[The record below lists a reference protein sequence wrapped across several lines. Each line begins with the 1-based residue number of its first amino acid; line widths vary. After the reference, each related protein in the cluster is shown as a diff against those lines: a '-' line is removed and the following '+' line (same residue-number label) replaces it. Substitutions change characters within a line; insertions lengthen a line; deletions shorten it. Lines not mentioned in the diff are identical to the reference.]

1 VQSTSSLAQKQHGLL
16 TRAQALG
23 YGLSDSAIR
32 ARLDTGIWQ
41 RVHPGVYRVAGSRR
55 THEQAVLA
63 ACLAA
68 GGKVLASH
76 GTAARLHGLPAED
89 SHTHIT
95 VVGTK
100 APRVTGVEV
109 HVVTGLQGPDCAVKN
124 GIPVTT
130 VARTIIDLAQILSVV
145 RLEEVLDHALA
156 ARLVSLNVLQ
166 QRLEKT
172 GTRGRRGAGL
182 LAVLIGVRLDG
193 SPRPRQRGERLFA
206 QIVAEYGLPTPERE
220 VEFLL
225 SDGRTVFVDWV
236 FSRVVGVEID
246 SYTHHSS
253 LTDWSADHSRN
264 NLLRAKGL
272 TLLNITYPMLKYD
285 RAGVAATVDEAL
297 VSRGVL

>member
-1 VQSTSSLAQKQHGLL
+1 VQNIHFIAQNQHGRL
-16 TRAQALG
+16 TRAQALAC
-23 YGLSDSAIR
+23 GLSDGDIRGRLNTAIW
-32 ARLDTGIWQ
+32 L
-41 RVHPGVYRVAGSRR
+41 RVYAGVYRVAGSRV

-63 ACLAA
+63 ASLAA
-68 GGKVLASH
+68 GGRALASH
-76 GTAARLHGLPAED
+76 GTAAELHGLPGGD
-89 SHTHIT
+89 GQIHIT
-95 VVGTK
+95 VVGRRILVPAVK
-100 APRVTGVEV
+100 V

-172 GTRGRRGAGL
+172 GTRGRRGAGV
-182 LAVLIGVRLDG
+182 LAVLVGVRLDG

>member
-1 VQSTSSLAQKQHGLL
+1 VQNIHFIAQKQHGLL
-16 TRAQALG
+16 TRAQALAR
-23 YGLSDSAIR
+23 GLSDGDIRGRLNTAIW
-32 ARLDTGIWQ
+32 L
-41 RVHPGVYRVAGSRR
+41 RVYAGVYRVAGSRV

-63 ACLAA
+63 ASLAA
-68 GGKVLASH
+68 GGRALASH
-76 GTAARLHGLPAED
+76 GTAAELHGLPGGD
-89 SHTHIT
+89 GQIHIT
-95 VVGTK
+95 VVGRRILVPAVK
-100 APRVTGVEV
+100 V

-172 GTRGRRGAGL
+172 GTRGRRGAGV
-182 LAVLIGVRLDG
+182 LAVLVGVRLDG